1 MCLIHILDIQP
12 ARKSLS
18 PVQHSP
24 LQPPPPKKPK
34 PIKPKIRLATELP
47 YGALDTLQYHTPPP
61 VQIFGKDLDSMLLCS
76 HELMLP
82 DVSTLHA
89 RMLLGAWEADLD
101 GVSEE
106 SAQLLLFT
114 LKV

>member
-1 MCLIHILDIQP
+1 MLLT
-12 ARKSLS
+12 RKSLS

-24 LQPPPPKKPK
+24 QHIPPPKKLK
-34 PIKPKIRLATELP
+34 PIRPKSGLATDLP
-47 YGALDTLQYHTPPP
+47 YRALDTAQYYTPPP
-61 VQIFGKDLDSMLLCS
+61 VQILGKDLDSMLLCS

-106 SAQLLLFT
+106 SAKLLLIA
-114 LKV
+114 LKVVLEFKI